1 MNEADLLDLVNEQP
15 FGIAEFTAQS
25 GHYLFFNE
33 KERLL
38 RCLSR
43 HQLQAVCVF
52 DLFDEDER
60 DTLKEL
66 FTQCLK
72 SSAKQAHFFDY
83 KKDNRYFQMRLVS
96 SDSGSIIST
105 LTDTTDIHT
114 LNASYL
120 VNQEYIKCLND
131 AVIAA
136 NIGCWDF
143 YPQEQRIVAN
153 AAWVTQKKYKDEDFR
168 TSNELFADV
177 VDGLTRWASLV
188 HPDDLDATVE
198 LIEKHLNGDSDIYE
212 AQFRMK
218 SGDGEWIWIHDV
230 GKVFQR
236 DKDGVA
242 IRMNGVH
249 LDITK
254 ARKLEAEIDRV
265 SMTDPLT
272 GLLNRRK
279 FESLFDASLRETVKK
294 NKIFGFLFLDVDH
307 FKKYNDIY
315 GHQAGDDLLVAVSKV
330 LKQSLRRSS
339 DHCFRLGGEE
349 FGIVFNT
356 DDKQSAISFSELVKK
371 NIESLFIP
379 HKTNTASKYV
389 TVSMGLVTEQD
400 YKVNDLSRIYKEA
413 DELLYKSKENGRNIL
428 SCN

>member
-1 MNEADLLDLVNEQP
+1 MQ
-15 FGIAEFTAQS
+15 T
-25 GHYLFFNE
+25 
-33 KERLL
+33 
-38 RCLSR
+38 
-43 HQLQAVCVF
+43 VC
-52 DLFDEDER
+52 LFDFFDKGDR
-60 DTLKEL
+60 QRLKQLLIE
-66 FTQCLK
+66 CLK
-72 SSAKQAHFFDY
+72 SPVKQAYFFAY
-83 KKDNRYFQMRLVS
+83 EKNKRHFQMRVIR
-96 SDSGSIIST
+96 SDNGSIMTT
-105 LTDTTDIHT
+105 LSDTTDTHY
-114 LNASYL
+114 LNASYRI
-120 VNQEYIKCLND
+120 NQEYIQCLND

-168 TSNELFADV
+168 VNDEMFADV
-177 VDGLTRWASLV
+177 IDGFTRWTTLV
-188 HPDDLDATVE
+188 HPDDLEATVE
-198 LIEKHLNGDSDIYE
+198 LIEMHLKGDSDIYE

-218 SGDGEWIWIHDV
+218 SGDGEWIWIHDI

-236 DKDGVA
+236 DANGAA

-279 FESLFDASLRETVKK
+279 FEALFDASLKETAKT
-294 NKIFGFLFLDVDH
+294 NKVFGFLFLDVDY

-330 LKQSLRRSS
+330 LKQSLRRSG

-349 FGIVFNT
+349 FGIVFNA

-371 NIESLFIP
+371 NIESLLIP
-379 HKTNTASKYV
+379 HKTNTASEYV

-400 YKVNDLSRIYKEA
+400 YKVDDVCRIYKKA
-413 DELLYKSKENGRNIL
+413 DELLYKSKKNGRNIL

>member
-1 MNEADLLDLVNEQP
+1 MSEIDLLALINEQP
-15 FGIAEFTAQS
+15 LGIAEFNADN

-33 KERLL
+33 RERLF
-38 RCLSR
+38 RCLTHR
-43 HQLQAVCVF
+43 QMQAVCLF
-52 DLFDEDER
+52 DLFDEGDR
-60 DTLKEL
+60 QTFKQRLKE
-66 FTQCLK
+66 CLQ
-72 SSAKQAHFFDY
+72 APIKQPYFFDY
-83 KKDNRYFQMRLVS
+83 EKNQRHFQMRLIR
-96 SDSGSIIST
+96 SDNGSIMST
-105 LTDTTDIHT
+105 LSDTTDTHH
-114 LNASYL
+114 LNASYRI
-120 VNQEYIKCLND
+120 NQKYIQCLND

-153 AAWVTQKKYKDEDFR
+153 EAWVTQKKYKDKDFR
-168 TSNELFADV
+168 VNDEMFADV
-177 VDGLTRWASLV
+177 IDGFARWTTLV

-198 LIEKHLNGDSDIYE
+198 LIEMHLKGDSDVYE

-218 SGDGEWIWIHDV
+218 SGDGEWIWIHDI

-236 DKDGVA
+236 DANGAA

-279 FESLFDASLRETVKK
+279 FEALFDASLKATAKTK
-294 NKIFGFLFLDVDH
+294 KIFGFLFLDVDY

-315 GHQAGDDLLVAVSKV
+315 GHQAGDDLLIAVSKV
-330 LKQSLRRSS
+330 LKQSLRRSG

-349 FGIVFNT
+349 FGIVFNA
-356 DDKQSAISFSELVKK
+356 DDKQSAVSFSELVKK
-371 NIESLFIP
+371 NIESLLIP

-389 TVSMGLVTEQD
+389 TVSMGLVTEQN
-400 YKVNDLSRIYKEA
+400 YKVDDVGRIYKKA